1 MPGPPASLTVPD
13 LSDARPGAALAGGGD
28 RSAAAVL
35 DGLDPEQRTVAEALH
50 GPVCVLAGAG
60 TGKTRAITHRIAYGV
75 LSGAYPSSQVLA
87 VTFTTRAAGE
97 LRGRLRGLGVGGV
110 QARTFH
116 SAALR
121 QARYFWPLVNG
132 SDLPQLVDSKIP
144 LVAEAAHRLRV
155 AADRTLL
162 RDIASEIEWS
172 KVSNVAPVDY
182 PAAAAA
188 AGRQVSGVSPDQL
201 TALLGAY
208 AEVCRDHGRIDL
220 EDVLLLTCALIADSP
235 RVAAAVRSQYRHL
248 VVDEYQDV
256 SPLQQRLLDLWLGD
270 SREVCVVGDPGQTIY
285 SFAGASPRYLMG
297 FAGRYP
303 GAAVLRLERDYRS
316 TPQVIAVANEVLA
329 RAPRRPAAEG
339 GPGFGGLGAPLRL
352 RAHRGP
358 GPAVEF
364 AATSDEVAEAAGV
377 AASIK
382 RLTTGASA
390 LAPREI
396 AVLFRI
402 NAMSAEYESA
412 LTDAGIPYI
421 VRGAER
427 FFEREEVRRAV
438 TLLRG
443 SARAVADGARTGPGA
458 ALVEEVREVLGAVGW
473 DPAKPPTAGRAR
485 ERWESLAALDALAAD
500 TAAAD
505 PAAGLAEFVAEVA
518 ARAEAA
524 HAPTADGVTLS
535 SLHSAKGLEWEA
547 VFLVG
552 LHEGGLPLSHADTDE
567 AIEEER
573 RLLYVGVTRART
585 RLRLSWSA
593 ARSPGGRARRSRS
606 RFLDGIAPAEPASAP
621 GAPRAAKRVVRCTGC
636 GKGLTVPA
644 EIALARCDTCPAGYD
659 DGLFERLRTWRTD
672 TARAANVP
680 AYVVLTDA
688 TLALVAE
695 RRPTSDAELVAI
707 SGIGSTKLEKYGADL
722 IALCADPA
730 GSTAAA
736 PGSTAP
742 PVAAAG
748 RARPPNRQIR

>member
-1 MPGPPASLTVPD
+1 MTGPPASPTSAAD
-13 LSDARPGAALAGGGD
+13 LADGPVGAAQVAGTARSRAPGAE
-28 RSAAAVL
+28 VL
-35 DGLDPEQRTVAEALH
+35 DGLDPEQRAVAETLY

-60 TGKTRAITHRIAYGV
+60 TGKTRAITHRIAHGV
-75 LSGAYPSSQVLA
+75 LSGAFPSSQVLA

-97 LRGRLRGLGVGGV
+97 MRGRLRGLGVGGV

-132 SDLPQLVDSKIP
+132 SDLPPLVDSKIP
-144 LVAEAAHRLRV
+144 LVAEAAHRLRIH
-155 AADRTLL
+155 ADRTLL

-172 KVSNVAPVDY
+172 KVSNVAAQDY

-188 AGRQVSGVSPDQL
+188 AGRGVAAVTPDQL
-201 TALLGAY
+201 TALVGTY

-285 SFAGASPRYLMG
+285 SFAGASPRYLLE
-297 FAGRYP
+297 FASRYP

-329 RAPRRPAAEG
+329 RAPRLPAGRA
-339 GPGFGGLGAPLRL
+339 GPGPLKL
-352 RAHRGP
+352 RAQRGP

-364 AATSDEVAEAAGV
+364 AATPDEVAEAAGV
-377 AASIK
+377 AAAIK
-382 RLTTGASA
+382 RLTTGPNA
-390 LAPREI
+390 LAPREV

-412 LTDAGIPYI
+412 LTDLGIPYV

-427 FFEREEVRRAV
+427 FFDREEVRRAI

-473 DPAKPPTAGRAR
+473 DPAKPPTSGRAR

-505 PAAGLAEFVAEVA
+505 PQAGLAEFVAEVA

-567 AIEEER
+567 AVEEER

-593 ARSPGGRARRSRS
+593 ARSPGGRSRRSRS
-606 RFLDGIAPAEPASAP
+606 RFLDGIAPAEPANGSA
-621 GAPRAAKRVVRCTGC
+621 GAGRSARRVVRCAVC
-636 GKGLTVPA
+636 GRSLTVPA
-644 EIALARCDTCPAGYD
+644 EIAVARCASCPTGYD

-672 TARAANVP
+672 TARAAGVP

-695 RRPTSDAELVAI
+695 RRPSSDAELVAI
-707 SGIGSTKLEKYGADL
+707 NGIGATKLGRYGADL
-722 IALCADPA
+722 IAVCAGEPV
-730 GSTAAA
+730 GSAA
-736 PGSTAP
+736 PQ
-742 PVAAAG
+742 AG
-748 RARPPNRQIR
+748 

>member
-1 MPGPPASLTVPD
+1 
-13 LSDARPGAALAGGGD
+13 
-28 RSAAAVL
+28 
-35 DGLDPEQRTVAEALH
+35 
-50 GPVCVLAGAG
+50 
-60 TGKTRAITHRIAYGV
+60 
-75 LSGAYPSSQVLA
+75 
-87 VTFTTRAAGE
+87 
-97 LRGRLRGLGVGGV
+97 
-110 QARTFH
+110 
-116 SAALR
+116 
-121 QARYFWPLVNG
+121 
-132 SDLPQLVDSKIP
+132 
-144 LVAEAAHRLRV
+144 
-155 AADRTLL
+155 
-162 RDIASEIEWS
+162 
-172 KVSNVAPVDY
+172 
-182 PAAAAA
+182 
-188 AGRQVSGVSPDQL
+188 
-201 TALLGAY
+201 
-208 AEVCRDHGRIDL
+208 
-220 EDVLLLTCALIADSP
+220 
-235 RVAAAVRSQYRHL
+235 
-248 VVDEYQDV
+248 
-256 SPLQQRLLDLWLGD
+256 
-270 SREVCVVGDPGQTIY
+270 
-285 SFAGASPRYLMG
+285 
-297 FAGRYP
+297 
-303 GAAVLRLERDYRS
+303 
-316 TPQVIAVANEVLA
+316 
-329 RAPRRPAAEG
+329 
-339 GPGFGGLGAPLRL
+339 
-352 RAHRGP
+352 
-358 GPAVEF
+358 
-364 AATSDEVAEAAGV
+364 
-377 AASIK
+377 
-382 RLTTGASA
+382 
-390 LAPREI
+390 
-396 AVLFRI
+396 
-402 NAMSAEYESA
+402 
-412 LTDAGIPYI
+412 
-421 VRGAER
+421 
-427 FFEREEVRRAV
+427 
-438 TLLRG
+438 
-443 SARAVADGARTGPGA
+443 
-458 ALVEEVREVLGAVGW
+458 
-473 DPAKPPTAGRAR
+473 
-485 ERWESLAALDALAAD
+485 
-500 TAAAD
+500 
-505 PAAGLAEFVAEVA
+505 VAEVA

-748 RARPPNRQIR
+748 RARPPNR